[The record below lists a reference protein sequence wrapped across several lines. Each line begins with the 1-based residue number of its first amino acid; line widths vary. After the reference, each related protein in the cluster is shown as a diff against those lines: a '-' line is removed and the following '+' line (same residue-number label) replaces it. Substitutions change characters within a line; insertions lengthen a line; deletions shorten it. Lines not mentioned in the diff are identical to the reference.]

1 MGQLLQLASAKL
13 EVNKSTFERTNRK
26 KQRFFYQVQIVRVLM
41 ESVQASLMEQ
51 MEKIKFLKDEKL

>member
-13 EVNKSTFERTNRK
+13 EANKSTFERTNRK
-26 KQRFFYQVQIVRVLM
+26 KQRFFYQVQIVRMLM